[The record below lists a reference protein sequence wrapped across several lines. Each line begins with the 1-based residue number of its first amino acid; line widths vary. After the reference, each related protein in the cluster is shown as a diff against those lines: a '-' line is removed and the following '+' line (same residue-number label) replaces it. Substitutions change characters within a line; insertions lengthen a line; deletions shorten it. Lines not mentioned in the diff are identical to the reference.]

1 MDNQQSATV
10 IVCVNQRNSSS
21 PSCADGNSIEI
32 ANHIEQEIIQNKIN
46 ASVER
51 INCLGECNEGPNIR
65 IAPGGSFFHHFTI
78 SDIPKLMEELSK
90 FLAKTSVE

>member
-1 MDNQQSATV
+1 MNEQQSATV

-32 ANHIEQEIIQNKIN
+32 ADHIEQLITQEQLN

-51 INCLGECNEGPNIR
+51 IHCLGECNKGPNIR
-65 IAPGGSFFHHFTI
+65 IAPGGSFFHHFTMG
-78 SDIPKLMEELSK
+78 DIPKLME
-90 FLAKTSVE
+90 